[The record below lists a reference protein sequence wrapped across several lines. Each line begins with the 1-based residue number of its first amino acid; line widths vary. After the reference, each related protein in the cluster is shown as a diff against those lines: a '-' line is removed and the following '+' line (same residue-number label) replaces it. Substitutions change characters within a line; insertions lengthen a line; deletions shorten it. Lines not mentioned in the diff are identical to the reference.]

1 MADGR
6 ETGRGRGKRSAGCE
20 VCASGTSAKHATSA
34 AVGPG
39 AGAAGVDGEIKIA
52 NLRQLRRIEGQV
64 RGIAAM
70 IEEDRYCADVMHQVA
85 AVRESLRTVAKNLMR
100 NHLTHCAAA
109 ALASDEKKRER
120 MVEELVELA
129 GKLSD

>member
-1 MADGR
+1 MAGR
-6 ETGRGRGKRSAGCE
+6 SVHRLGRGKRKAGCE
-20 VCASGTSAKHATSA
+20 ACAGGIDRNLAPNVSA
-34 AVGPG
+34 GPG
-39 AGAAGVDGEIKIA
+39 AGAVGVDPAIKAA

-120 MVEELVELA
+120 MIEELVELA